1 MAVLIA
7 GAWPYANGDLHLG
20 HLSSL
25 IPGDCLA
32 RYFRQK
38 GAKVLYVSGSDCNG
52 TPITI
57 RAKQEAVSPKTIAD
71 RYHDSFQRCFEK
83 LGFTYDCY
91 TRTDTLIHHR
101 VVQDI
106 FRSLYDNGYIYH
118 KKTKQ
123 MYCLHCTQF
132 LPDRYVEGSCPHCG
146 AHARGDQCDA
156 CSTIL
161 DPMDLEDPACKLCG
175 HKPELREVEHL
186 YFALSKFQLELE
198 QQYQRAKKNNDWR
211 ENALKLT
218 RRYLD
223 EGLQD
228 RAVTR
233 DLPVGVTVPIK
244 GFEDKKVYVWIE
256 AVSGYY
262 SASVRWGEEHHQ
274 DISEFWN
281 EQTVSYYVQGKD
293 NVPFHT
299 IIWPAIL
306 IGVGKKALPTHLVSN
321 EYVTLEHK
329 KLSTSRNW
337 AVWAPDILEH
347 YDPDSIRYF
356 LLINAPETHD
366 ADFSWKAFI
375 ESHNGELLGAYG
387 NFVNRT
393 LKFIEKLPDFN
404 VASNQV
410 DPQIFR
416 TTVALYEKVGGLI
429 ESAHLKAA
437 LSEIF
442 SWIRRLN
449 KYFDERKPWQTV
461 NTNQASAYTT
471 LNTCVFSIA
480 NLAQILAP
488 FLPFSSRKLADAL
501 HLAPFKW
508 EVIHCPGK
516 LPKDFEP
523 LFARIDPAQIQV
535 EHERLTKNA
544 NVE

>member
-38 GAKVLYVSGSDCNG
+38 GEKVLYVSGSDCNG

-57 RAKQEAVSPKTIAD
+57 RAKQEGVSPTTIAD
-71 RYHDSFQRCFEK
+71 RYHDSFQRCFQQ

-91 TRTDTLIHHR
+91 TRTDTPIHHK

-106 FRSLYDNGYIYH
+106 FKTLYDNGYIYH

-123 MYCLHCTQF
+123 MYCTHCAQF
-132 LPDRYVEGSCPHCG
+132 LPDRYVEGTCPHCG

-161 DPMDLEDPACKLCG
+161 DPVDLEEPTCKLCG
-175 HKPELREVEHL
+175 HTPELREVEHL
-186 YFALSKFQLELE
+186 YFALSKFQPELE
-198 QQYQRAKKNNDWR
+198 QLYERAKKNNDWR
-211 ENALKLT
+211 ENALNLT
-218 RRYLD
+218 QRYLD

-233 DLPVGVTVPIK
+233 DLPIGVTVPIK

-274 DISEFWN
+274 DIAEFWN

-306 IGVGKKALPTHLVSN
+306 LGIGKKALPTHLVSN
-321 EYVTLEHK
+321 EYVTLERK

-337 AVWAPDILEH
+337 AVWAPDILER

-366 ADFSWKAFI
+366 ADFSWKTFI

-404 VASNQV
+404 VDENQV
-410 DPQIFR
+410 DPQILQE
-416 TTVALYEKVGGLI
+416 TDALYEKVGGLI

-442 SWIRRLN
+442 SWIRSLN

-461 NTNQASAYTT
+461 KSDQASAYAT
-471 LNTCVFSIA
+471 LNTCLFSIA
-480 NLAQILAP
+480 NLAQLLAP
-488 FLPFSSRKLADAL
+488 LLPFSSRKLAEAL
-501 HLAPFKW
+501 HLGPFKW
-508 EVIHCPGK
+508 ETIHCSEK
-516 LPKDFEP
+516 LPEDLDP
-523 LFARIDPAQIQV
+523 LFTRIDPEQIQV
-535 EHERLTKNA
+535 EHERLAKNA